1 MDLLVERT
9 FNVNIFD
16 MDKDKRV
23 GWFMLYSVF
32 KCCWILY
39 EETILKIGLSTLKE
53 IKIEFSF
60 CNIMIREQWT
70 II

>member
-1 MDLLVERT
+1 
-9 FNVNIFD
+9 